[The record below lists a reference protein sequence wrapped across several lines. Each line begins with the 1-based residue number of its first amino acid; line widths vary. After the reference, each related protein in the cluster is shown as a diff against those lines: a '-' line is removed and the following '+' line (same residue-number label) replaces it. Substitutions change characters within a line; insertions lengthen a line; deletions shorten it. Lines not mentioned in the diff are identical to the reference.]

1 MIVLRLL
8 WNRLSSDLVGEVLG
22 QLLTVTL
29 KSLRKSLCAG
39 KTEPAS
45 GERPEVN
52 VAIIISVI
60 VDLLELDCLQDSAS
74 YLAVAVLKLSVTVET
89 PITDFA
95 ELDQISERPRHCD
108 CQVRVS
114 RLWIRS
120 KGR

>member
-89 PITDFA
+89 LILPNLIKSPSVQGIATVK
-95 ELDQISERPRHCD
+95 SGC
-108 CQVRVS
+108 RVYGFEV
-114 RLWIRS
+114 
-120 KGR
+120 KEDE